1 MNCKDLHNR
10 IIFYLDS
17 ELSEKEMEETK
28 LHLAECN
35 ECAAFADEVEKTLE
49 VLTAEKSPAVNP
61 FFYTRLKAK
70 MENRAS
76 AQYELQQKS
85 ILAKIL
91 QPAFFSVLLL
101 AGIYTGIKIGQP
113 ANETNLTEVISDQDV
128 IPYLNEM
135 ETETIE
141 AFLIE

>member
-1 MNCKDLHNR
+1 MNCKDLHKK
-10 IIFYLDS
+10 IIFYLEG

-35 ECAAFADEVEKTLE
+35 ECAVFAAEMEKTFLVLE
-49 VLTAEKSPAVNP
+49 AEKSPTVNP

-76 AQYELQQKS
+76 AQYELQ
-85 ILAKIL
+85 LRPMLVRVL
-91 QPAFFSVLLL
+91 QPAFFSVLLIV
-101 AGIYTGIKIGQP
+101 GIYTGIKIGNPTTSKTDSAIYVEQ
-113 ANETNLTEVISDQDV
+113 ET

-141 AFLIE
+141 GFLME